1 MIYPYSDHD
10 LVRVL
15 LTVDKASSNVG
26 PGVWKLNVSLLQVQ
40 EVREQIASFWE
51 HWKDRKSDFSNVA
64 EWWDSGKL
72 RVKSLFLKYSHKE
85 SRKRKQERATVL
97 NRYRRIVCKT
107 NLSEDEVK
115 ELDLVK
121 SQLET
126 MDLKRTQGNKIRSGA
141 KWLESNEQPSRFFF
155 QKEKRR
161 AVKKT
166 CHALRTSDGR
176 RVTEQDDISKEQVRF
191 YKELYSKVPTD
202 KVAQDRL
209 LNLLDRKLTNEQ
221 RDSCEGQLTVG
232 ECLVAVKSMANGK
245 TPCSDGLPK
254 EFYLS
259 FWDLL
264 KEDFVEIANYCFS
277 IELMPE
283 SIRQALISLLFKKED
298 PELLKNWRPISL
310 LNTDYKII
318 TKVLVNRVKPVM
330 PMIIHP
336 DQCCSVPGRS
346 SEDNATLLRDVCDYL
361 EVNEIMACAFISID
375 QEK

>member
-1 MIYPYSDHD
+1 MSFGQILFFFIDVRDYDVETDIMVYPYSDHD

-26 PGVWKLNVSLLQVQ
+26 PGVWKLNVSLLQVK

-51 HWKDRKSDFSNVA
+51 HWKDRKSDFGNVA

-126 MDLKRTQGNKIRSGA
+126 MDLKRIQGNKIRSGA

-232 ECLVAVKSMANGK
+232 ECLIAVKSMANGK
-245 TPCSDGLPK
+245 TPGSDGLPK

-259 FWDLL
+259 FWELL
-264 KEDFVEIANYCFS
+264 KEHFVEMVNYCFS
-277 IELMPE
+277 VELMPE
-283 SIRQALISLLFKKED
+283 SMRQLF
-298 PELLKNWRPISL
+298 
-310 LNTDYKII
+310 I
-318 TKVLVNRVKPVM
+318 TVV
-330 PMIIHP
+330 
-336 DQCCSVPGRS
+336 
-346 SEDNATLLRDVCDYL
+346 
-361 EVNEIMACAFISID
+361 
-375 QEK
+375 

>member
-26 PGVWKLNVSLLQVQ
+26 PGVWKLNVSLLEVQ

-51 HWKDRKSDFSNVA
+51 HWKDRKSDFGNVA

-72 RVKSLFLKYSHKE
+72 RVKSLLLKYSHKE
-85 SRKRKQERATVL
+85 YRKRKQERATVL
-97 NRYRRIVCKT
+97 NRYGRIVCKT

-115 ELDLVK
+115 EPDFVT

-126 MDLKRTQGNKIRSGA
+126 MDLKRIQGNKIRSEVR
-141 KWLESNEQPSRFFF
+141 WLESNEQPSRFFF

-166 CHALRTSDGR
+166 CHALRTSDGM
-176 RVTEQDDISKEQVRF
+176 RVTEQHDISKEQVRF

-245 TPCSDGLPK
+245 TSGSDGLPK

-264 KEDFVEIANYCFS
+264 KEDFVEMANYCYS
-277 IELMPE
+277 VELMPE
-283 SIRQALISLLFKKED
+283 SMIESI
-298 PELLKNWRPISL
+298 N
-310 LNTDYKII
+310 I
-318 TKVLVNRVKPVM
+318 TVV
-330 PMIIHP
+330 
-336 DQCCSVPGRS
+336 
-346 SEDNATLLRDVCDYL
+346 
-361 EVNEIMACAFISID
+361 
-375 QEK
+375 